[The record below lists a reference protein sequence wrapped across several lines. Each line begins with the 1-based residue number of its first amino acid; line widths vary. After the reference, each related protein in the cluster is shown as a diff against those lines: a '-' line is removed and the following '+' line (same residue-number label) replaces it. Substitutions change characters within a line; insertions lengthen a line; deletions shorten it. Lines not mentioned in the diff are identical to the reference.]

1 MHMNLNNGDGDV
13 PALASLNES
22 EDITPCIVHQ
32 KKKGMCRRKE
42 RKMLHMVCSKK
53 KGECRTKV
61 RESNE

>member
-13 PALASLNES
+13 LALASLNES
-22 EDITPCIVHQ
+22 EDITLCIVHQ

-53 KGECRTKV
+53 KGECGTKV
-61 RESNE
+61 RENND